1 MGELQKEY
9 GTQANFVV
17 VPSAETLQRMDEVN
31 GFGFEDL
38 KHGLVVFDA
47 DGEAQAKLPGHQ
59 FGRPEIE
66 AALLAVLEAD

>member
-9 GTQANFVV
+9 ATQANFVV
-17 VPSAETLQRMDEVN
+17 VPSVETLQRMDEVN

-47 DGEAQAKLPGHQ
+47 SGEAQTKLAGHQ

-66 AALLAVLEAD
+66 AALRLVLEQD